1 MVPSSVTTLA
11 PKASKTA
18 YNSRSIGLGWR
29 KSLRGAVLG
38 GFSFSERMC
47 KDVRV
52 RGVGN
57 EGGLVCCLVAWF
69 GRLRT
74 GEDDDEGC

>member
-1 MVPSSVTTLA
+1 
-11 PKASKTA
+11 
-18 YNSRSIGLGWR
+18 
-29 KSLRGAVLG
+29 VL
-38 GFSFSERMC
+38 E
-47 KDVRV
+47 
-52 RGVGN
+52 N

>member
-1 MVPSSVTTLA
+1 MTGFSPA
-11 PKASKTA
+11 GGSKPA
-18 YNSRSIGLGWR
+18 
-29 KSLRGAVLG
+29 RGAVLG
-38 GFSFSERMC
+38 GFAFSERVC

-57 EGGLVCCLVAWF
+57 EGGLVCCLVARF

>member
-1 MVPSSVTTLA
+1 
-11 PKASKTA
+11 
-18 YNSRSIGLGWR
+18 
-29 KSLRGAVLG
+29 LG
-38 GFSFSERMC
+38 GFAFSERVC